1 MIITLRA
8 EVDPFQNLFPRPVKE
23 TTGRTI
29 CPRGH
34 PDPFPGPFL
43 LAMKDI
49 MVPRGDL
56 DPFPGPFL
64 HAMKQIMSPSAG
76 PQVRMQVVPMTRSIR
91 AAGHGIQGGM
101 RRVIQDL
108 VLDPTGIFTL

>member
-1 MIITLRA
+1 M
-8 EVDPFQNLFPRPVKE
+8 KE